1 MTKKSFISIV
11 KDLAGRYCVIILQKS
26 SHLKEELIIDPK
38 GGFFWWLQTHR
49 QKLALEKAMQDLL
62 QDARKPNFQL
72 AQVTEKLS
80 LFKLKKDD
88 AGQAQ
93 WYKDAHTQLL
103 SCQKT
108 LDEASLLKRD
118 MINPALTELKY
129 ISEADHFHQYF
140 QLQPL
145 QRRVRHMYEAI
156 TERLDVL
163 LDYTKLKNQE
173 HKTEVDVREQEVK
186 LKQAEQLTAQHQIQL
201 AQEATELKKA
211 EVERDLIEQQHQAKE
226 ASWERESA
234 QRQLSLQ
241 EAQEKHRLQLQESMA
256 DFQQADSDSEEDKAN
271 NELPR
276 VKAFIGKDGLIDIS
290 AEQHLEALL
299 RRIKND
305 ELDRSD
311 PKIKEQLQALLQAI
325 AGL

>member
-1 MTKKSFISIV
+1 
-11 KDLAGRYCVIILQKS
+11 
-26 SHLKEELIIDPK
+26 
-38 GGFFWWLQTHR
+38 
-49 QKLALEKAMQDLL
+49 
-62 QDARKPNFQL
+62 
-72 AQVTEKLS
+72 
-80 LFKLKKDD
+80 
-88 AGQAQ
+88 
-93 WYKDAHTQLL
+93 
-103 SCQKT
+103 
-108 LDEASLLKRD
+108 
-118 MINPALTELKY
+118 
-129 ISEADHFHQYF
+129 
-140 QLQPL
+140 
-145 QRRVRHMYEAI
+145 MYEAI

-173 HKTEVDVREQEVK
+173 HKTEMDVREQEAK

-201 AQEATELKKA
+201 AQEEAELKKA
-211 EVERDLIEQQHQAKE
+211 ELERDIIEQQHQAEE
-226 ASWERESA
+226 ANWERESQ

-256 DFQQADSDSEEDKAN
+256 DFQQNETEPDTFSDNNDK

-276 VKAFIGKDGLIDIS
+276 MKASIGKDGLIDIS

-305 ELDRSD
+305 ELDRND